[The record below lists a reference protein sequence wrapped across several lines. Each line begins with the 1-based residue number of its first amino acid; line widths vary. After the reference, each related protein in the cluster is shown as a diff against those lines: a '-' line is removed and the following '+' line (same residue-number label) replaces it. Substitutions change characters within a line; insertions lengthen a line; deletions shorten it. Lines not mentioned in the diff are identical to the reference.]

1 MTDIQSDQPN
11 YNRSGDQTR
20 EVQAQLTLTILLKKC
35 IFFVDNNVTTNK
47 DIDREFNESMEDVS
61 SESSSKLWESS
72 GSQK

>member
-1 MTDIQSDQPN
+1 MYI
-11 YNRSGDQTR
+11 Y
-20 EVQAQLTLTILLKKC
+20 